1 MLVIAEIIMNL
12 TSYIPRQRG
21 KRPVPATRN
30 VPVGILRERMAVIPP
45 KRKMMV
51 PDDFISFH
59 PVSPF
64 KPNCLEI
71 SKAVFITSSL
81 TNSWMTF
88 LVTRNAGPETLIA
101 DTGLPYS
108 LKTGAAT
115 RRIPPPFSSSS
126 TAYLWLFTIFRGS
139 FNRSESVMALGVLRD
154 IPFSL
159 KKPSNSSS
167 DKYESKTFPTAPL

>member
-59 PVSPF
+59 PVSPL

-88 LVTRNAGPETLIA
+88 LVTRNPGPETLIA
-101 DTGLPYS
+101 DTGLP
-108 LKTGAAT
+108 
-115 RRIPPPFSSSS
+115 
-126 TAYLWLFTIFRGS
+126 
-139 FNRSESVMALGVLRD
+139 
-154 IPFSL
+154 FSL
-159 KKPSNSSS
+159 KNRGC
-167 DKYESKTFPTAPL
+167 YTADSTLIFFIINGISLALHYFQMLL